1 MSKSDGWGSEKDSDL
16 TDGWVDE
23 ISSVEYESSLRP
35 SAPACGGVRFEPE
48 GSKGS
53 FDWGLAI
60 SASLLIGMIS
70 IIGHLINMWR
80 N

>member
-1 MSKSDGWGSEKDSDL
+1 MGKDNLWDDDSGFDSR
-16 TDGWVDE
+16 E
-23 ISSVEYESSLRP
+23 MQP
-35 SAPACGGVRFEPE
+35 PCGGVRFEPE
-48 GSKGS
+48 EITDSKGS

-60 SASLLIGMIS
+60 STFLLIGMIS